1 VHTIGILSVVFIG
14 FEIATSVWGVIVA
27 VAPIVAI
34 DSWLKTQ
41 KMGRRI
47 KKLVATTVTM
57 AETEKVVDWSV
68 CIQ

>member
-47 KKLVATTVTM
+47 KKLEDRAH
-57 AETEKVVDWSV
+57 ESFSNDSDDGRN
-68 CIQ
+68 